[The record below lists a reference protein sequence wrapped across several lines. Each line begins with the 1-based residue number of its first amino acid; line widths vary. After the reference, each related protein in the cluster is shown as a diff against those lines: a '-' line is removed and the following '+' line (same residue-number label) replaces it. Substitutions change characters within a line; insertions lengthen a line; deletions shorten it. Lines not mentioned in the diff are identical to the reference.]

1 MELGFQL
8 IKKQNRRKPAV
19 AIANLS
25 YADDIALILEEI
37 EQAQELLSRVEIN
50 ASEII
55 LQINSEKTKI
65 LAFAQTNPVNVCT
78 TLNS

>member
-19 AIANLS
+19 AISDLS

-50 ASEII
+50 ASEIT